1 MEKAVPAI
9 SMARLMSV
17 LNIAG
22 ISDASLIESLT
33 SEAVPMRR
41 YGATLVIG
49 LEGGII
55 QGFSVKD
62 TENPDDLS
70 IVVCDYDCEGS
81 DQSEIIR
88 FKDRQHECTAWAYEM
103 TGDCSATGAAFVQ
116 SVLDA
121 MDERDSRDEGDESP
135 TESLSLVDEEITE

>member
-22 ISDASLIESLT
+22 ITDESLIESLQN
-33 SEAVPMRR
+33 EAIPMRR
-41 YGATLVIG
+41 HGATLVIG
-49 LEGGII
+49 LEGGIV

-81 DQSEIIR
+81 DESELIR
-88 FKDRQHECTAWAYEM
+88 FQDGEHESTAWAYDM
-103 TGDCSATGAAFVQ
+103 TGDISTKGATFVQ
-116 SVLDA
+116 GVLDA
-121 MDERDSRDEGDESP
+121 MDERDSREEGDETP
-135 TESLSLVDEEITE
+135 AEALSVLDEDINE